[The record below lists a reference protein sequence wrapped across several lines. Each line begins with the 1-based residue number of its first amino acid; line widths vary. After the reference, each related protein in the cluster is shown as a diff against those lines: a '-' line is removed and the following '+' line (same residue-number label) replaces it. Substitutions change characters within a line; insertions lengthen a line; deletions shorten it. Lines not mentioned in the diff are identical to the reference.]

1 MGNRL
6 QVNFNFFLYFK
17 IFLQFLNVFAR
28 SMGYF
33 CTFLVV
39 FFFFLLKELCKHAYD
54 IGVPLGSAVGSSG
67 LEGALDP
74 GMRVGT
80 PGRPPRGFGALR

>member
-39 FFFFLLKELCKHAYD
+39 FFFFLVK
-54 IGVPLGSAVGSSG
+54 
-67 LEGALDP
+67 
-74 GMRVGT
+74 GT
-80 PGRPPRGFGALR
+80 M